1 VCSTFTTLSDN
12 SRTPSLTRKSW
23 TISNALIFISMTR
36 ISSPREKTEILSI
49 IKAKGTIE
57 DTLLKSGMIRPIMI
71 KRIKIPLIVNK
82 ILLSVKQ
89 MIQIIL
95 VNKSLDRLKSWT
107 SLSNWALRISLKK
120 RNAKPAM
127 LSHKKQTRRRK
138 ILKSSLTNKVRVR
151 NEQSQK
157 PSKAKERAV
166 NSHEKIN
173 NSAK

>member
-1 VCSTFTTLSDN
+1 
-12 SRTPSLTRKSW
+12 
-23 TISNALIFISMTR
+23 MTR

-95 VNKSLDRLKSWT
+95 VNKSLDRLKS
-107 SLSNWALRISLKK
+107 
-120 RNAKPAM
+120 
-127 LSHKKQTRRRK
+127 
-138 ILKSSLTNKVRVR
+138 
-151 NEQSQK
+151 
-157 PSKAKERAV
+157 
-166 NSHEKIN
+166 
-173 NSAK
+173 